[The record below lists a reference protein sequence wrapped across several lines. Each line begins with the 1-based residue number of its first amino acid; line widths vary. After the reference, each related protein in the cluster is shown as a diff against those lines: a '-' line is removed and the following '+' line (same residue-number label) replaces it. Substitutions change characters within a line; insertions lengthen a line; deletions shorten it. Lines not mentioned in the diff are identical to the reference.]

1 MNQPIWKIC
10 SSNWI
15 ISPRIRVENKKYLS
29 CHHPE
34 EYCWLSTKTVV
45 FTSFT
50 WQIRSHV
57 IRFRRSHFSSHGRS
71 LFWLTRTNQT
81 PMALEWGGLTLLMTI
96 SHFKCEDVSIQ
107 QDLVRKC
114 CLLYNVL
121 PTCVY
126 IGFLLYD
133 GLVCLEKPPST
144 DTPSTHLVHTP
155 PRVAALRIKFI
166 MDCWGPRDRK
176 RQLRRT
182 PNDIF
187 PSKISCQTR
196 NGNWSILGLKG

>member
-1 MNQPIWKIC
+1 MNSP
-10 SSNWI
+10 
-15 ISPRIRVENKKYLS
+15 ISPISFSVATEDHFLS
-29 CHHPE
+29 
-34 EYCWLSTKTVV
+34 
-45 FTSFT
+45 
-50 WQIRSHV
+50 
-57 IRFRRSHFSSHGRS
+57 
-71 LFWLTRTNQT
+71 LTRTKYNT
-81 PMALEWGGLTLLMTI
+81 NGFWNEGKLTLLMTI

-114 CLLYNVL
+114 CLLYNGL

-126 IGFLLYD
+126 NCFLLYD

-187 PSKISCQTR
+187 QSKISCQTR